1 MSKPTFLKTSFWK
14 KKIKQFI
21 IQLFLVDFIFY
32 KHKKTN
38 NLLVITLDALGDNV
52 VKSKTIKLLEKKFGQ
67 DNTYILCKSKWKSI
81 YKLQNYK
88 HIFIDETKWNVF
100 YKIKL
105 YRKLNKIGFNTV
117 VILNHSYLPEE
128 EKFILTGKKYDTS
141 QTVDYILNKHLFLL
155 NKILDRKVIINDI
168 IPDMRVYF
176 PETKYHNIITLAVGT
191 ADYIKTPTFNNLC
204 KYIEG
209 ILSLNLNK
217 DIYLL
222 GTGDKQNTVAT
233 EIINSINSKKI
244 KNMVDKLDLI
254 EVMQMIKDSDL
265 FIGGDSGLYNIAFC
279 LKTKTI
285 CLHWK
290 DNYPLWEHRTE
301 NIKILKGKGGK
312 EYVDKQYGTDILNS
326 ITFEQIKEAMEEL
339 NVN

>member
-21 IQLFLVDFIFY
+21 IQLFLVDFRFY

-176 PETKYHNIITLAVGT
+176 PETKYHNIITIAVGT

-209 ILSLNLNK
+209 ILRLNLNK

-222 GTGDKQNTVAT
+222 GTGDKQNAVAT
-233 EIINSINSKKI
+233 ELISTIQSKKL
-244 KNMVDKLDLI
+244 KNMVDKLNLI

-312 EYVDKQYGTDILNS
+312 EYTDKQYGTDILNS
-326 ITFEQIKEAMEEL
+326 ITFEQIKEAMDEL
-339 NVN
+339 NIN